1 MARLRIE
8 PGRGLV
14 EQQHLR
20 IVHERPGDRQ
30 PSLHPARQ
38 RLDLVV
44 RAFAQLDE
52 IDELI
57 RPPAEVAPGQT
68 EVAAVDD
75 DVLADRQLH
84 VQRVLLRHDA
94 EPRANVCALRHRI
107 QAEDA
112 ERSLRRRRDAPD
124 HSHRRR
130 LSRSVRSEKAEGL
143 AALHVEVDTV
153 HGDELAETLDQPAGV
168 HQRQRCACIH
178 HAFNLPTA
186 AGTGAIASGRD
197 AGGCSGR
204 PSGDGG
210 CGD

>member
-1 MARLRIE
+1 MTPALLQPEEPVPDDVARLRVE

-20 IVHERPGDRQ
+20 VVHERPGDRQ

-44 RAFAQLDE
+44 GAFAQLDE
-52 IDELI
+52 IDELV
-57 RPPAEVAPGQT
+57 RPPAEVAPGQA

-94 EPRANVCALRHRI
+94 EPRADVRALRHRI

-112 ERSLRRRRDAPD
+112 QRSRRRRRDAPD

-130 LSRSVRSEKAEGL
+130 LPAPFGPRKPKASPRCTSKSTPST
-143 AALHVEVDTV
+143 AASPPKRLISPRACTN
-153 HGDELAETLDQPAGV
+153 GSAAPASTTPSTYR
-168 HQRQRCACIH
+168 RQRAR
-178 HAFNLPTA
+178 A
-186 AGTGAIASGRD
+186 R
-197 AGGCSGR
+197 
-204 PSGDGG
+204 
-210 CGD
+210 